1 MGLWHIIYRSQYRV
15 LKYMNYWCVA
25 YNITAKPFINNNIY
39 TYAKEQGAANKEQRK
54 CIFDKRKPK
63 PKLRFVFRFLLDQN
77 RKLDFWFRF
86 RFGRNSL
93 STWNFSQNSLSSW
106 NFGKNSLNNQNI
118 YLCCLKMC
126 HLS

>member
-1 MGLWHIIYRSQYRV
+1 M
-15 LKYMNYWCVA
+15 A

-77 RKLDFWFRF
+77 RKLDFRFRF
-86 RFGRNSL
+86 RFSRNSMK
-93 STWNFSQNSLSSW
+93 SEFSAEIPFLPEILA
-106 NFGKNSLNNQNI
+106 KI
-118 YLCCLKMC
+118 P
-126 HLS
+126 